1 MKSIT
6 FETRLP
12 HNHVP
17 RVLDIL
23 RTMSFELAS
32 LSILRQD
39 GGAYRVDLSYEPR
52 GSLSEQTFV
61 DRIAGLSAISVPRS
75 SVAPMQACA

>member
-17 RVLDIL
+17 RALDIL
-23 RTMSFELAS
+23 RTMGFELAA
-32 LSILRQD
+32 LSILRRD
-39 GGAYRVDLSYEPR
+39 DGAYQVDLSYETR

-61 DRIAGLSAISVPRS
+61 DRIAGLSAISVPRAAKVPIRAS
-75 SVAPMQACA
+75 A

>member
-1 MKSIT
+1 MRSIT

-23 RTMSFELAS
+23 RTMGFELAA

-39 GGAYRVDLSYEPR
+39 DDVYQVDLSYEPK

-61 DRIAGLSAISVPRS
+61 HRIAGLSAITVVRPSLV
-75 SVAPMQACA
+75 PMQACA